1 MVCGLVKMGFP
12 LLPHPVCYVQEKES
26 VMNAALMFILIAV
39 ICFVGILA
47 GRQVTN
53 AAQWA
58 NGGKNLTW
66 VTVGILLVTF
76 QIGGTSTIGA
86 AQNGYVYGIAG
97 IWYGV
102 TGTAAMLLSSLFIG
116 SLRKYITQD
125 TVANF
130 MENRYSKG
138 VSSLYSYA
146 YLLMGFVYIPIQLF
160 TLTTVFQTIMPNL
173 TLTWACV
180 IGLILAISYTVISG
194 VNGANYVSKVSC
206 ILMYITMAIGLGIAF
221 QKTGGMANLK
231 STLDASYFTPFTMPT
246 KTWFSWFL
254 TCFVA
259 FLTMQAAIQ
268 PSLIAKDDSNARKG
282 IVFGALLN
290 LPCAFICAFLGM
302 IAIAMKLIGPESS
315 SLAFA
320 TTINTYCP
328 GWLTALVFA
337 AIGLIVICTLAGQLL
352 AIGTIIRELLMPIYT
367 KNNFSEKKN
376 LAWTRIIAF
385 LYGFLTIIPTF
396 AVQRSMLNQLCTTL
410 IACVTGPMFFSLVA
424 GMYWKKMNT
433 KAAAAS
439 IISGLAT
446 GIIWV
451 ISGLSASWQ
460 PVYAIL
466 PISSLIGF
474 LVCLATSKQTEIA

>member
-1 MVCGLVKMGFP
+1 
-12 LLPHPVCYVQEKES
+12 
-26 VMNAALMFILIAV
+26 MNAALMFILIAV
-39 ICFVGILA
+39 ICFIGVLA
-47 GRQVTN
+47 GRKVTS

-58 NGGKNLTW
+58 NGGKSLTW

-102 TGTAAMLLSSLFIG
+102 TGTIAMILSSFFIKD
-116 SLRKYITQD
+116 LRKYITED

-138 VSSLYSYA
+138 VSNLYSYA

-160 TLTTVFQTIMPNL
+160 TLTTVFQTIMPSL
-173 TLTWACV
+173 SLTWACV

-194 VNGANYVSKVSC
+194 VSGANYVSKVSC
-206 ILMYITMAIGLGIAF
+206 ILMYITMAIGLFIALG
-221 QKTGGMANLK
+221 KTGGIANLK
-231 STLDASYFTPFTMPT
+231 STLDASYFTPFSMPT

-282 IVFGALLN
+282 ILFGAALN
-290 LPCAFICAFLGM
+290 LPCAFICALLGM
-302 IAIAMKLIGPESS
+302 ICVAMKLVEPDGS

-320 TTINTYCP
+320 TTINAYCP
-328 GWLTALVFA
+328 GWLTALIFA

-352 AIGTIIRELLMPIYT
+352 AIGTIIRQLLEPVYK
-367 KNNFSEKKN
+367 KNNLEEKKI
-376 LAWTRIIAF
+376 LTWTRVIAF
-385 LYGFLTIIPTF
+385 AYGFLTIIPTF
-396 AVQRSMLNQLCTTL
+396 LVKRAMLNQLCTTL
-410 IACVTGPMFFSLVA
+410 IACVTGPMFFALMA

-439 IISGLAT
+439 IIAGLIT
-446 GIIWV
+446 GLVWIV
-451 ISGLSASWQ
+451 SGLSASWQ

-466 PISSLIGF
+466 PVSALVGF
-474 LVCLATSKQTEIA
+474 IVCKVTTKNELQA